1 MVFNENLFQR
11 DRAMNINKDGWC
23 TAAQHL
29 VSPNQNDRPPG
40 QAIDLLVIHHISL
53 PPGEFG
59 GEAIADLF
67 LNRLDC
73 DTHPFFD
80 QLRSLKVSSHFLIR
94 RDGQLVQFVSTE
106 RRAWHAGVSSYRG
119 RQSCNDFSIGIE
131 IEGTGV
137 DPFSSPQYATL
148 VSLTAALCRYY
159 PLTAVTGHEHIAPGR
174 KTDPGPCFDWPRYRR
189 QLEETGVLF
198 ARNLPFEFWMG

>member
-1 MVFNENLFQR
+1 M
-11 DRAMNINKDGWC
+11 I
-23 TAAQHL
+23 
-29 VSPNQNDRPPG
+29 
-40 QAIDLLVIHHISL
+40 
-53 PPGEFG
+53 
-59 GEAIADLF
+59 
-67 LNRLDC
+67 
-73 DTHPFFD
+73 
-80 QLRSLKVSSHFLIR
+80 
-94 RDGQLVQFVSTE
+94 
-106 RRAWHAGVSSYRG
+106 
-119 RQSCNDFSIGIE
+119 SIGIE

-137 DPFSSPQYATL
+137 DPFSHRSTATL